1 MKHTKERAATRV
13 LAGRRGV
20 ALLGVTTMATL
31 ATAAPTVAQPALD
44 DDFLVEEA
52 TIEDI
57 SRAFADGSLT
67 CVELTELYIAR
78 IAAYDDAGP
87 RINSVAT
94 VNPDAL
100 ETAAALD
107 EEYASTGPRSDL
119 HCVPVLLKDNI
130 DTHDMATTNGSV
142 ILEDA
147 VPPDD
152 AFITA
157 RLREEGA
164 LILGKAEMG
173 EFAGGSY
180 NTINGQV
187 VNPYNAKRGT
197 GGSSAGSGAAI
208 AANLAVLAVGTDTS
222 TSVRGPAAYNGIVGL
237 RPTTGLISRDGI
249 VPKNLTFDS
258 AGPMAR
264 TVTDTAIMMRA
275 LTGVDE
281 ADPLSVEVY
290 EDYPGGAPGAPG
302 IDYLDHLDED
312 ALDGV
317 RLGVVRTFFGGDP
330 EIDAMAEEALE
341 TLEEQGATLV
351 DIELDPEFVDFYLTN
366 GGPNIRTIADY
377 RFKEEFETYLATFG
391 PDVPK
396 TVEEFIEI
404 YEAEVSQSALPVEA
418 SVLNL
423 LKRSLTTSTDDPAFQ
438 DLVERVL
445 PAATEYKLSLFE
457 DNDVEA
463 LVFPYETSFATPINN
478 PVETVEDPTFVRSSV
493 PKPST
498 FAGYSS
504 VGFPGVVVPMGFGSQ
519 GLPMDL
525 SFMGRPYSEGEL
537 LGLAYDYEQASQLR
551 AAPAGFPDLPA
562 TPGPVEP
569 SPSPSGFFLSDDWSG
584 TAHHAF
590 HYGRATDE
598 VLIGDW
604 DGDGTDSIVVRR
616 ENRFHV
622 SNAPRGGPAEH
633 VFTYGRPGDV
643 VVVGDWDGDGVD
655 TLAIRRGSTYHVK
668 NSLRGGDADTV
679 VSYGRAGDAIVVGDW
694 DGNGT
699 DTFAVRRGATY
710 HVKNAMVG
718 GDADRVFTYGR
729 AADVTLAGD
738 WDGNGTDTFAVRR
751 GKAYFVKNSLVGG
764 AADFSLMYGRATDE
778 VFVGDWNG
786 DGRDTLGVRR
796 LPVG

>member
-1 MKHTKERAATRV
+1 MV
-13 LAGRRGV
+13 GV
-20 ALLGVTTMATL
+20 ASMATL
-31 ATAAPTVAQPALD
+31 SMAMPTSAQPASGETFTL
-44 DDFLVEEA
+44 EEA
-52 TIEDI
+52 TIADI

-67 CVELTELYIAR
+67 CVRLTQLYIDR

-94 VNPDAL
+94 VDPDVL
-100 ETAAALD
+100 EVAAALD
-107 EEYASTGPRSDL
+107 AEYARSGPRSDL
-119 HCVPVLLKDNI
+119 HCIPVLLKDNI
-130 DTHDMATTNGSV
+130 DTHDMPTTNGSV

-147 VPPDD
+147 IPPDD

-237 RPTTGLISRDGI
+237 RPTTGLVSRDGI
-249 VPKNLTFDS
+249 APKNLTFDS

-290 EDYPGGAPGAPG
+290 EDYPGGNPGDPG
-302 IDYLDHLDED
+302 IDYLSHLDDE
-312 ALDGV
+312 ALDGA

-330 EIDAMAEEALE
+330 EIDAMVEEALA

-351 DIELDPEFVDFYLTN
+351 DIELDPEFVEFYITN
-366 GGPNIRTIADY
+366 GGSNIRHIADY
-377 RFKEEFETYLATFG
+377 RFKEEFEDYLATFG

-404 YEAEVSQSALPVEA
+404 YEEDVSQSPLPVEA

-423 LKRSLTTSTDDPAFQ
+423 LQRSLTTSTDDPAFH
-438 DLVERVL
+438 DLIERVL

-457 DNDVEA
+457 DNDVDA

-478 PVETVEDPTFVRSSV
+478 PVETIADPTFVRSDV

-537 LGLAYDYEQASQLR
+537 LGLAYDYEQASRHR
-551 AAPAGFPDLPA
+551 AAPEGFPDLPA
-562 TPGPVEP
+562 SPDPVEP
-569 SPSPSGFFLSDDWSG
+569 TPPPFGFFLSNDWSG

-590 HYGRATDE
+590 HYGRPGDE

-604 DGDGTDSIVVRR
+604 DGDGTDSITVRR
-616 ENRFHV
+616 GNQFFV
-622 SNAPRGGPAEH
+622 SNAPRGGPAER
-633 VFTYGRPGDV
+633 VVVYGRPGDV
-643 VVVGDWDGDGVD
+643 VVVGDWDGDGTD
-655 TLAIRRGSTYHVK
+655 TLAVRRGSSYHVK
-668 NSLRGGDADTV
+668 NSLSGGTADTV
-679 VSYGRAGDAIVVGDW
+679 IRYGRDGDTVAVGDW

-699 DTFAVRRGATY
+699 DTLAVRRGATY
-710 HVKNAMVG
+710 HVKNTMTG
-718 GDADRVFTYGR
+718 GSADHVFTYGR
-729 AADVTLAGD
+729 TADVTLAGD
-738 WDGNGTDTFAVRR
+738 WDGNGTDTFVVRR
-751 GKAYFVKNSLVGG
+751 GREYHVKNSHSGG
-764 AADFSLMYGRATDE
+764 PAGRVVLYGRPTDE
-778 VFVGDWNG
+778 AYAGDWNG

-796 LPVG
+796 SPTG